1 VHYALVAPAVARVSL
16 WFKMRMARKQRK
28 KLKEHKAL
36 YKELDGLG
44 VLK

>member
-1 VHYALVAPAVARVSL
+1 
-16 WFKMRMARKQRK
+16 MARKQRK